1 MTNGRA
7 SCRALANSRIST
19 LSGAEPARLG
29 SLVAAALAIIR
40 VIQGVFAKRYWPWLC
55 AVSESESS
63 HAACAPEA
71 QKRPL

>member
-7 SCRALANSRIST
+7 NCRALSNSCVST

-40 VIQGVFAKRYWPWLC
+40 VIQAGIC
-55 AVSESESS
+55 QAVL
-63 HAACAPEA
+63 AVALRG
-71 QKRPL
+71 Q